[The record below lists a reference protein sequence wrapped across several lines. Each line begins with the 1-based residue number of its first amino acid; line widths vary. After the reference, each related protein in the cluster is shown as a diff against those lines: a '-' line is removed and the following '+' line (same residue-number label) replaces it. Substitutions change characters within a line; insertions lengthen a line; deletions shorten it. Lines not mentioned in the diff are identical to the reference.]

1 VEDNSDGGV
10 GLGEAFFDGGLDL
23 EVLAGADD
31 EGGVSFDFELFGLVV
46 GTGSECKP
54 DHNRRSGELHTGRE

>member
-1 VEDNSDGGV
+1 MEDNSDGGV
-10 GLGEAFFDGGLDL
+10 GVGEAFFDGGLDL

-46 GTGSECKP
+46 GTSSERKP
-54 DHNRRSGELHTGRE
+54 DHNRSSSELHTGRE